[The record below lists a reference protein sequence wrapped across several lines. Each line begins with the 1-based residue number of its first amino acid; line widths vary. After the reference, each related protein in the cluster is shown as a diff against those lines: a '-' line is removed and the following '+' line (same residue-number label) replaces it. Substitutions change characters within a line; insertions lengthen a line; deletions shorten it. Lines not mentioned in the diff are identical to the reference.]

1 MSTATPKQA
10 PGTALLAAVFDM
22 DGLLTESE
30 SRWRQAEQEMSDEL
44 GLGLN
49 TADFDRTMGVRMR
62 EVAAIWHQWQPWDGP
77 SIDEVATTVVDRVV
91 ELTAEAVPLPGVLAA
106 LDRCEAAGL
115 LLGLCSSS
123 DTRLIAATLAA
134 LGLSQR
140 FEVVHSAE
148 NDVHGKPH
156 PEPYLETARLLGVAP
171 TACVA
176 FEDSVTGAVSAR
188 AAGMNVVA
196 VPDAAVRGTSQF
208 GFCDVVL
215 EHLGQFDDQVMDAL
229 VSNTPM
235 PSLAR
240 PRFHLAFPVDDL
252 ASARWFYGDVL
263 GCSEGRS
270 ADVWVDFDLWGHQI
284 VAHLDPD
291 QGGHVATNAV
301 DGQQVPA
308 SHFGLLLHAGA
319 WHDLV
324 ARLRAAEIPFVIEP
338 QTRFAGLAGEQL
350 TCFVLDPS
358 GNALEFKAF
367 TDDRA
372 VFATD

>member
-1 MSTATPKQA
+1 MTSLTGITAA
-10 PGTALLAAVFDM
+10 IFDM

-30 SRWRQAEQEMSDEL
+30 SRWRLAEQEMSDRL
-44 GLGLN
+44 GLGLSQP
-49 TADFDRTMGVRMR
+49 DFERTMGLRMR
-62 EVAAIWHQWQPWDGP
+62 EVTALWHDLHPWDGP
-77 SIDEVATTVVDRVV
+77 TTEQVADEVVDRVI
-91 ELTAEAVPLPGVLAA
+91 ELTAGAVPLPGVLEA

-115 LLGLCSSS
+115 KLALCSSS

-134 LGLSQR
+134 LGLGQR
-140 FEVVHSAE
+140 FDVVHSAE
-148 NDVHGKPH
+148 ADIFGKPH
-156 PEPYLETARLLGVAP
+156 PEPYLETARLLGVEP
-171 TACVA
+171 RSCVA
-176 FEDSVTGAVSAR
+176 FEDSVSGAVSAR
-188 AAGMNVVA
+188 AAAMKVVA
-196 VPDAAVRGTSQF
+196 VPDPAVRGTSQF

-215 EHLGQFDDQVMDAL
+215 EHLGQFDDLVLGAL
-229 VSNTPM
+229 ASHTPV

-252 ASARWFYGDVL
+252 DRARWFYCDVL
-263 GCSEGRS
+263 GCAEGRS
-270 ADVWVDFDLWGHQI
+270 ADVWVDFDLWGHQV
-284 VAHLDPD
+284 VAHLDPN
-291 QGGHVATNAV
+291 HSFEVATNAV
-301 DGQQVPA
+301 DGEQVPA

-324 ARLRAAEIPFVIEP
+324 GRLQTAEIPFVIEP

-350 TCFVLDPS
+350 TCFVLDPA

>member
-1 MSTATPKQA
+1 MAAPAPAMTAA
-10 PGTALLAAVFDM
+10 IFDM

-30 SRWRQAEQEMSDEL
+30 SRWRLAEQEMSDRL
-44 GLGLN
+44 GLGLSK
-49 TADFDRTMGVRMR
+49 ADFDRTMGLRMR
-62 EVAAIWHQWQPWDGP
+62 EVAAQWYALYPWEGP
-77 SIDEVATTVVDRVV
+77 SPDQVADEVVDRVI
-91 ELTAEAVPLPGVLAA
+91 ELTAGAVPLPGVLQT
-106 LDRCEAAGL
+106 LDRCESAGMKL
-115 LLGLCSSS
+115 ALCSSS

-140 FEVVHSAE
+140 FDVVHSAE
-148 NDVHGKPH
+148 ADEFGKPH
-156 PEPYLETARLLGVAP
+156 PEPYLETARLLAVEP
-171 TACVA
+171 RDCLA
-176 FEDSVTGAVSAR
+176 FEDSVSGAISAR
-188 AAGMNVVA
+188 SAGMTVVA
-196 VPDAAVRGTSQF
+196 VPDPAARGTSVF

-215 EHLGQFDDQVMDAL
+215 EHLGQFDDDVLTALDA
-229 VSNTPM
+229 NTPM

-240 PRFHLAFPVDDL
+240 PRFHLAFPVNDL
-252 ASARWFYGDVL
+252 DRARWFYGEVL
-263 GCSEGRS
+263 GCAEGRS

-291 QGGHVATNAV
+291 HAGRVVTNAV
-301 DGQQVPA
+301 DGEQVPA

-324 ARLRAAEIPFVIEP
+324 GRLQSADIHFVIEP

-350 TCFVLDPS
+350 TCFVLDPA

-367 TDDRA
+367 SDDRA